1 MRAAAAESATA
12 PAIAVKRNAAMVASE
27 LQQLQQHQLQRQRR
41 TVLGFAAAG
50 TASRPVLG
58 GRPMHDF
65 CSNDYLGLAREPLV
79 VRAMQEAAAAWG
91 TGAGA
96 SHLVT
101 GHSAEHQALEQELA
115 AFTGREAALLFS
127 TGYMANVGVI
137 TALASRGEIIVQ
149 DRLNHASLID
159 GARQSGARLQR
170 YRHADAADA
179 SRLFAAAAGA
189 TLLATDGVFS
199 MDGDVAPLAE
209 LAALAAQHEAWLLV
223 DDAHG
228 LGVLGATGRGTLEL
242 TGLGAAEVPLLV
254 GTLGKAFGCF
264 GAFVAGD
271 RDVIELILQRARSY
285 IYTTA
290 MPPAVAA
297 AARAALALSQQQAW
311 RRERLTAAVAR
322 FRRAAAERGITLL
335 PSATPIQPVL
345 VPGAANCL
353 AASSALLQRGFW
365 VAAIRSPTVP
375 AGTERLRITLSAS
388 HEDAHIDALLDALAE
403 VLA

>member
-1 MRAAAAESATA
+1 MRAGTAADALARA
-12 PAIAVKRNAAMVASE
+12 RPVKRSTEMVSAALQE
-27 LQQLQQHQLQRQRR
+27 LQSAQLQRQRR
-41 TVLGFAAAG
+41 TVLGFAAGSA
-50 TASRPVLG
+50 ARPVLG
-58 GRPMHDF
+58 GRPLHDF

-79 VRAMQEAAAAWG
+79 TRAMQEAAGAWG
-91 TGAGA
+91 VGAGA

-137 TALASRGEIIVQ
+137 SALASRGEIIVQ

-170 YRHADAADA
+170 YRHADAGDA
-179 SRLFAAAAGA
+179 SRLFDA
-189 TLLATDGVFS
+189 TGRASMLATDGVFS
-199 MDGDVAPLAE
+199 MDGDVAPLPA
-209 LAALAAQHEAWLLV
+209 LAALAARHEAWLLV

-242 TGLGAAEVPLLV
+242 AGLGAAEVPLLV

-271 RDVIELILQRARSY
+271 HEVIDLILQRARSY

-290 MPPAVAA
+290 LPPAVAA
-297 AARAALALSQQQAW
+297 AARAALALAQQQAW
-311 RRERLTAAVAR
+311 RRERVIAAVAR
-322 FRRAAAERGITLL
+322 FRSAAAERGIPLL
-335 PSATPIQPVL
+335 ASATPIQPVL

-353 AASSALLQRGFW
+353 AASTALMQRGFW

-375 AGTERLRITLSAS
+375 AGTERLRITLSAA
-388 HEDAHIDALLDALAE
+388 HEDAHIDALLDALVE